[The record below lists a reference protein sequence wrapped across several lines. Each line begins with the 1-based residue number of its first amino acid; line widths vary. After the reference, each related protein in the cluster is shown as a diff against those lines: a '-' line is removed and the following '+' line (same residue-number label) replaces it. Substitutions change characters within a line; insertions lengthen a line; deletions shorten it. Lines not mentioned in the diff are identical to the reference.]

1 MSENHDKI
9 FHTDLRFFVCLLDE
23 ARVMAPVAAADQS
36 QHERGHGVYLLGRR
50 SRMQWAHRR
59 QPVHGSSVMR
69 QLVARPLPLHTTVE
83 IGY

>member
-1 MSENHDKI
+1 
-9 FHTDLRFFVCLLDE
+9 
-23 ARVMAPVAAADQS
+23 MAPVAAADQS
-36 QHERGHGVYLLGRR
+36 QHERGHGVNVLGRR